1 MILFDLYWLCNAK
14 KKQDRCCASL
24 KKAFAIAPRLLQEGR
39 GYFMLN
45 AESTIKEKTKA
56 QQVEEEVEEVRRW
69 NTCTNKSG
77 SMRACYDWAPA
88 CLVQLGSCSFGT
100 LGLLLVLV

>member
-1 MILFDLYWLCNAK
+1 MK
-14 KKQDRCCASL
+14 V
-24 KKAFAIAPRLLQEGR
+24 E
-39 GYFMLN
+39 
-45 AESTIKEKTKA
+45 
-56 QQVEEEVEEVRRW
+56 QVEEEVEEVRRW

-100 LGLLLVLV
+100 LGLLLVLVPLGSCFLNLSIRFLLAWSQRGASCMQCLLPISLNYCDLIRS